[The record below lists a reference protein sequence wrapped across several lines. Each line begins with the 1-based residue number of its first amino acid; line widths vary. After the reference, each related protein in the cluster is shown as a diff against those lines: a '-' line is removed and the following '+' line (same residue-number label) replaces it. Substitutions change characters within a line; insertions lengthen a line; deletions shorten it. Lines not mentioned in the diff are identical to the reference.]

1 MSIEIYNNLKNL
13 RSKINN
19 NQNLGEDI
27 NYIIN
32 YEDSIILNEK
42 LKNFLNINKDQYTVK
57 NIYSYFLNYIK
68 KENLLSEN
76 KRNININNE
85 LKNLFNIT
93 DDRAITIINIGMYI
107 NKLLDI

>member
-19 NQNLGEDI
+19 HNLGEDV

-32 YEDSIILNEK
+32 YEDSILLNEK
-42 LKNFLNINKDQYTVK
+42 LKNFLNINKDQDTVK

-68 KENLLSEN
+68 KENLLCEN

-93 DDRAITIINIGMYI
+93 ENQTITIINIGIYI
-107 NKLLDI
+107 NKLLHI